1 MAGQSSSAR
10 CEPINNRSPFNNF
23 RKGKA
28 EGDTGYDKGFY
39 FTTKKGARDWY
50 LDAHYQMQEAEVSDK
65 FENKVFAYLVN
76 TGNPARKDF
85 KEYFDKN
92 NSVDDAG
99 FKFYT
104 KDVNAAEA
112 TGHDA
117 LIATNVKDVSNE
129 DQYILFEPEQIH
141 ILGSNEDI
149 QGFKDYM
156 SKPRTVESTNS
167 REARDNRIL
176 DIFIAK
182 ITNPKHFSGVVTP
195 QSFEDGA
202 NIISE
207 INDITQEKGS
217 NLNPATAKAQNAFR
231 KQNIAGRALKG
242 MAANSNAF
250 LSVAQVS
257 KMYLKQDLGFQFKY
271 RIGEL
276 TPAEVTHN
284 EKMAKAG
291 TVDRMVKIYNV
302 EELGAKY
309 GMDNVTVTGDG
320 FVTVN
325 HRQLAWN
332 KDGTYTNIDGQNTM
346 IHASQMLAM
355 ILDIV
360 KEGIP
365 FNVNTYTFSTFVT
378 MLNTGVSMRNAGMLI
393 RQPIL
398 QSLSDTF
405 FETQGF
411 VEDERTGKE
420 IEITKREY
428 LTELYKLGLEHDDVG
443 SANEKFETQILN
455 GETINFSKQQIEDIF
470 GIDLG
475 ADFAFSA
482 QELKR
487 GIKVGT
493 DGFKSK
499 NQLSPVE
506 ATKAY
511 KRQRKHLIQ
520 QIQILEMFKR
530 YKKAGEA
537 YEDMIKA
544 TGTDRTSVGPELTHP
559 EMLNRQIDQANYYYR
574 DSTVGQALKMFDH
587 GNTNLEQYGKVV
599 VKDHGDMN
607 MLKMKEAAGKVS
619 ATDFIKIE
627 QGARVLVDV
636 EGETMSAAK
645 AIFPSM
651 FEDATNKSVYKVLEA
666 YKKHAFDA
674 ADKSL
679 SPLFLK
685 QSVAFK
691 QAINQ
696 LIMQTG
702 LQYNSKLVSKAATY
716 LSTYIQNEFN
726 WFQGKD
732 ENRVLGLDV
741 PINSSKDLSISEY
754 NELSTANKILYL
766 QNKNKEKLESDT
778 HILNYLVPK
787 TTAKDFDKNSLHTIE
802 FINTKTDTLVDD
814 SLVDS
819 FQEMWDS
826 TDEFESSLAKDL
838 LHYSHLTTGFA
849 MKKNSYSKLL
859 PTEIFSKIDFNDF
872 LYNVLADARNIDY
885 LNSKAGNMQDAFMR
899 SHWNDS
905 DIVPYV
911 YTKIKKGGNGETLN
925 RTPVWKPD
933 AVTGIL
939 KVNLESLMNEEA
951 KVVRASYIVV
961 PTFKTRVENGVY
973 VKEKIKD
980 VLYKRYKT
988 EDGHVYFVPID
999 KLGNKNIIEF
1009 GPQSVI
1015 KANQTEHPTSLYEL
1029 SIETKVPYTASDL
1042 NELTKSYYQVIKGGQ
1057 VSQGE
1062 RRMFM
1067 EANAFIGDGGSMH
1080 RSNDFR
1086 MAFGAMANMKDAKQ
1100 YDIGS
1105 KVMVSPP
1112 TVHGTTSEA
1121 IKKHMLE
1128 GNNLKGVY
1136 KSIYTA
1142 FSSGGTVMLKSPE
1155 TADGKKIL
1163 DYGSGNYGNGLLLNH
1178 LDKFVKDGNL
1188 FKKIEKDVAYYSKEP
1203 FDGEI
1208 LSSEEKNIIKNSKNY
1223 NPNDTGC

>member
-1 MAGQSSSAR
+1 MDVDKETIMYHHFMSRMQD
-10 CEPINNRSPFNNF
+10 
-23 RKGKA
+23 GKKLY
-28 EGDTGYDKGFY
+28 EKYSFDTG
-39 FTTKKGARDWY
+39 
-50 LDAHYQMQEAEVSDK
+50 L
-65 FENKVFAYLVN
+65 NK
-76 TGNPARKDF
+76 
-85 KEYFDKN
+85 
-92 NSVDDAG
+92 
-99 FKFYT
+99 
-104 KDVNAAEA
+104 
-112 TGHDA
+112 
-117 LIATNVKDVSNE
+117 NV
-129 DQYILFEPEQIH
+129 
-141 ILGSNEDI
+141 
-149 QGFKDYM
+149 
-156 SKPRTVESTNS
+156 
-167 REARDNRIL
+167 REARDNRLL

-207 INDITQEKGS
+207 INDLTQEKGS
-217 NLNPATAKAQNAFR
+217 NLNPATVKAQNQFR

-257 KMYLKQDLGFQFKY
+257 KMYFKDDLGFQFKY

-276 TPAEVTHN
+276 TEAEVKYN
-284 EKMAKAG
+284 DKMIKDK
-291 TVDRMVKIYNV
+291 TVDRMVKVYNV
-302 EELGAKY
+302 EELSAKY
-309 GMDNVTVTGDG
+309 GMNNVTVGKIPKDKAKTSKKVYQGYNTLDDRGINYFALDENEAAEYGQNVREIEIDTSNLLKTNSEQYQSLKVEDYKKTGKMFDVLDNSKEG
-320 FVTVN
+320 LQKQKQFFEFLKEKGYNGIDSTTSTDSQYIITFGAVREATQTSASYVTVN

-332 KDGTYTNIDGQNTM
+332 KDGTYTNVDGQNTM

-365 FNVNTYTFSTFVT
+365 FNVNTYTFSTFIT
-378 MLNTGVSMRNAGMLI
+378 MLNTGVSMRNAGLMI

-398 QSLSDTF
+398 KSLSDTF

-428 LTELYKLGLEHDDVG
+428 VTKLYMLDMEYQGFEADPNDNMESKL
-443 SANEKFETQILN
+443 LN
-455 GETINFSKQQIEDIF
+455 GETLNLSKDQILSEL
-470 GIDLG
+470 GIDLEQDYAFDAQQLKTEIKNG
-475 ADFAFSA
+475 A
-482 QELKR
+482 
-487 GIKVGT
+487 

-499 NQLSPVE
+499 DQLAPWDTE
-506 ATKAY
+506 DAY
-511 KRQRKHLIQ
+511 KRERAHLVS
-520 QIQILEMFKR
+520 QIKILEMFKR

-574 DSTVGQALKMFDH
+574 DTTVGQALK
-587 GNTNLEQYGKVV
+587 QYKDFKSQGSVNVMGIGSITQLQDLKAQGKV
-599 VKDHGDMN
+599 KLNDY
-607 MLKMKEAAGKVS
+607 
-619 ATDFIKIE
+619 IKIE
-627 QGARVLVDV
+627 QGARVLIDV
-636 EGETMSAAK
+636 EGQTMSAAK
-645 AIFPSM
+645 AIFPEM
-651 FEDATNKSVYKVLEA
+651 FDDATHKSVYKVLAA

-685 QSVAFK
+685 QSVAFRH
-691 QAINQ
+691 AIDD
-696 LIMQTG
+696 LVMKTG
-702 LQYNSKLVSKAATY
+702 LQYNSRLAGKVATY
-716 LSTYIQNEFN
+716 LSTFIQNEFS
-726 WFQGKD
+726 WFSEQGQNRD

-741 PINSSKDLSISEY
+741 PINTNKNLSIEEY
-754 NELSTANKILYL
+754 NKLSTANKVLYM
-766 QNKNKEKLESDT
+766 QTKNIEKLEGDT

-787 TTAKDFDKNSLHTIE
+787 TTGKDFEKNSMHTIE
-802 FINTKTDTLVDD
+802 FVNTKTDTLVDD

-838 LHYSHLTTGFA
+838 LYYSHLTTGFA

-872 LYNVLADARNIDY
+872 LYNVLADARNKDY

-911 YTKIKKGGNGETLN
+911 YTKYKKGARNQTLN
-925 RTPVWKPD
+925 RTPIWEPD
-933 AVTGIL
+933 RVTGIL
-939 KVNLESLMNEEA
+939 KISLEGLMNEDA
-951 KVVRASYIVV
+951 KVIRASYITV
-961 PTFKTRVENGVY
+961 PQFVTRVENGVY

-980 VLYKRYKT
+980 ILYKRYKT
-988 EDGHVYFVPID
+988 DGDNVYYVPID

-1009 GPQSVI
+1009 GPRSVI
-1015 KANQTEHPTSLYEL
+1015 KANQTTHPTSLFEL
-1029 SIETKVPYTASDL
+1029 SIETGVPHTARDL
-1042 NELTKSYYQVIKGGQ
+1042 SIMTKSYNQVTKNGA

-1067 EANAFIGDGGSMH
+1067 DANAFIGDGGKMH

-1086 MAFGAMANMKDAKQ
+1086 KSFGTKLANMKDAKQ
-1100 YDIGS
+1100 YDTGS
-1105 KVMVSPP
+1105 MVMVSAP
-1112 TVHGTTSEA
+1112 TTQGISAEA
-1121 IKKHMLE
+1121 IERHMFD
-1128 GNNLKGVY
+1128 GNRLKGVY
-1136 KSIYTA
+1136 KNIYTA
-1142 FSSGGTVMLKSPE
+1142 FSSGGTIMLKAKE

-1163 DYGSGNYGNGLLLNH
+1163 DYGSGQYGNGRLLTH
-1178 LDKFVKDGNL
+1178 LDKFVKAGNL

-1203 FDGEI
+1203 FDSEI
-1208 LSSEEKNIIKNSKNY
+1208 LNSEEKNIMKNSKNY
-1223 NPNDTGC
+1223 NPNNTGC